1 MRNSS
6 AYRQYNSHLPRWLH
20 NRPRQFIT
28 HCCQRLTHAQ
38 SITKEDISQEGDGQF
53 LVKSQ
58 SDNKIS
64 YHVHFGDCSNM
75 PSCTCPDWQRHHWPC
90 KHFVAIYKHFPEWG
104 WEAMSP
110 YYSSSPY
117 FQIDPNV
124 VPPLSSKG
132 CSSTDCTIM
141 QDSTQKEKEKGSKE
155 YSSKCTTST
164 KSPVAHEDSEKKAE
178 VAGKSSKQSVSV
190 QNEGRCCRELLKEIQ
205 DLTYLCA
212 DGRALESLKQDL
224 QKALGNFRPLVP
236 SEHGIFMEVTR
247 PKKNIMAKPKKSPPT
262 ET

>member
-124 VPPLSSKG
+124 VPPLSSEG

-141 QDSTQKEKEKGSKE
+141 QDSTQKEKEKGSTE
-155 YSSKCTTST
+155 YSSKCTLST
-164 KSPVAHEDSEKKAE
+164 KSPVAHEDSKK
-178 VAGKSSKQSVSV
+178 KKQ
-190 QNEGRCCRELLKEIQ
+190 RLL
-205 DLTYLCA
+205 
-212 DGRALESLKQDL
+212 GRAPNSQ
-224 QKALGNFRPLVP
+224 
-236 SEHGIFMEVTR
+236 
-247 PKKNIMAKPKKSPPT
+247 
-262 ET
+262 